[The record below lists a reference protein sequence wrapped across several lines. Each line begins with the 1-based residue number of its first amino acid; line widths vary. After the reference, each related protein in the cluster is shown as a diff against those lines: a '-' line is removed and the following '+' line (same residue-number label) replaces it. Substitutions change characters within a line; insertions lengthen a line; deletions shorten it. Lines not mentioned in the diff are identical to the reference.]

1 MKIIV
6 EIIGILSNMLN
17 AFSPFLLP
25 FILTVLIVKLFKGHS
40 IIIFTLTSMLSAFI
54 DIFVWLLP
62 NLEFSKKL
70 EAGNTLLSIA
80 SIQNFF
86 DLILNSYI
94 GSLPMWTNFI
104 VIILGSTIAY
114 GYFKLRIL
122 YQEKMGEKFE

>member
-1 MKIIV
+1 MKLIFEV
-6 EIIGILSNMLN
+6 FGILFSMLN
-17 AFSPFLLP
+17 TFSPFLLP

-104 VIILGSTIAY
+104 VIILGSTIVY
-114 GYFKLRIL
+114 GYFKLQNI
-122 YQEKMGEKFE
+122 

>member
-1 MKIIV
+1 MKLIFEV
-6 EIIGILSNMLN
+6 FGILFSMLN
-17 AFSPFLLP
+17 TFSPFLLP

-70 EAGNTLLSIA
+70 EAGNTLLSLA
-80 SIQNFF
+80 SIQTFF
-86 DLILNSYI
+86 DLILSSYI

-104 VIILGSTIAY
+104 VIILGSTIVY
-114 GYFKLRIL
+114 GYFKLQNI
-122 YQEKMGEKFE
+122 

>member
-17 AFSPFLLP
+17 AFSPFLIP
-25 FILTVLIVKLFKGHS
+25 IVLTVLIVKVFKGHS

-62 NLEFSKKL
+62 NLEFSNKL

-80 SIQNFF
+80 SIQNIF

-114 GYFKLRIL
+114 GYFKLQNI
-122 YQEKMGEKFE
+122 